1 MSPEIS
7 LIKKVGGMEYVV
19 QYAPVKWAKIE
30 MPSKF
35 CPVINIPHL
44 IPTEYFL
51 IASAE
56 SMVTWSFV
64 ASRCS
69 IPKS

>member
-19 QYAPVKWAKIE
+19 KYAPVKWAKIE

-44 IPTEYFL
+44 IPTEY
-51 IASAE
+51 AE
-56 SMVTWSFV
+56 VYRFNKWKTP
-64 ASRCS
+64 
-69 IPKS
+69 PKN